1 MTEPDVVTIPR
12 FRVGAVVSRGLWFY
26 YRSFWT
32 LLPVSIVALL
42 PPVLYGYWSA
52 YPFWGGVWILDLVG
66 FCWLS
71 AGVSYAVVS
80 DLRGRNAS
88 AVEVLGRSMGAVP
101 RLLLLFLILL
111 IVWVGGVLLAFIP
124 LIGALIV
131 VGLSA
136 WLYVVYWVVLPVV
149 VVEKSGPLV
158 SLRRSDELTKGSR
171 PQVLGI
177 IASWF
182 VILILTGIFSDL
194 VLFALLDLLGH
205 AVFVGM
211 STLINTIVFALGAS
225 LAAVGYHDLRVEK
238 EGVGAEEIARVFD

>member
-52 YPFWGGVWILDLVG
+52 YPFWGVVWILDLVG

-101 RLLLLFLILL
+101 RLLLLFLILF

-211 STLINTIVFALGAS
+211 STLINTIVFAPGAS

-238 EGVGAEEIARVFD
+238 EGVGAEEIARVFG